1 MLLPEA
7 IVRALRAERKGEL
20 ASLVERKR
28 ELASLVERKSAL
40 PARSRFLQVP
50 DQLWKLK
57 FDICLEFGVF
67 NFEFQPVCGLW
78 SCGLWSAVCCLS
90 TLHTLILVSR
100 PRNTITFAN
109 GAWEARSRNEEEA
122 MSGTSA
128 TTRDTEIARNP
139 HQPEGWRRNGIDFF
153 VAPPPRCTRH
163 RVVVAS
169 RSRRRCAR
177 HKRHDIPGTGH

>member
-67 NFEFQPVCGLW
+67 NFEFQPVCGLR
-78 SCGLWSAVCCLS
+78 SVAFLS

-153 VAPPPRCTRH
+153 VRSSSAMHTT
-163 RVVVAS
+163 
-169 RSRRRCAR
+169 SRRRCFAISTPLR
-177 HKRHDIPGTGH
+177 SPQTS

>member
-40 PARSRFLQVP
+40 PERSRFLQVP

-78 SCGLWSAVCCLS
+78 SVVCCLWSVVSGLWSAVCGLLPFNSPHSNLS
-90 TLHTLILVSR
+90 VSSQEYHER
-100 PRNTITFAN
+100 
-109 GAWEARSRNEEEA
+109 ESL
-122 MSGTSA
+122 
-128 TTRDTEIARNP
+128 TR
-139 HQPEGWRRNGIDFF
+139 
-153 VAPPPRCTRH
+153 
-163 RVVVAS
+163 
-169 RSRRRCAR
+169 
-177 HKRHDIPGTGH
+177 